1 MKKFFSAT
9 IALMI
14 CVVVFG
20 FAGCSLFG
28 GEKEPLVIKE
38 SDAYIVITVS
48 SEQMEISSDTTLID
62 YMQTLKADGQLDF
75 EITNGMI
82 TSVNGI
88 ENPAD
93 WSSCWML
100 YTSDADLANS
110 AWGTVEYNGVVYG
123 SAILGAET
131 LKIKDGCLYIWVFQ
145 SF

>member
-1 MKKFFSAT
+1 MKKFFSAI

-14 CVVVFG
+14 CVGVFG

-38 SDAYIVITVS
+38 SDTYIVITVS

-82 TSVNGI
+82 TSINGI